1 MSSTREQKIIKYITE
16 KKQIKSIRNMCS
28 ILGITNRHI
37 TIEYI
42 NNLCEKYNLKCSFI
56 KKHQYEH
63 GYHTYLKGCKCN
75 ICILANNLSCY
86 AVNHF
91 GRSKSK
97 FVTQFANEN
106 IKLYES
112 DKTRTK
118 QSFFKFFSEKFKI
131 YLENLPVEIT
141 RLRRASKQSNSD
153 LIIANG

>member
-1 MSSTREQKIIKYITE
+1 MTVTREQKILKYITE

-42 NNLCEKYNLKCSFI
+42 NNLCKKYGLKCSFA

-63 GYHTYLKGCKCN
+63 GYHSYLKGCKCN

-97 FVTQFANEN
+97 FITQFANEN
-106 IKLYES
+106 INLYES
-112 DKTRTK
+112 DKTRPK
-118 QSFFKFFSEKFKI
+118 QSFFEFFSENFKI
-131 YLENLPVEIT
+131 YLENLPVEIKKP
-141 RLRRASKQSNSD
+141 RRVFKQSNSD